1 MRDAFDKLKGHKV
14 TVFGLSMDSVEKQKE
29 FSSKH
34 ELPYDLI
41 ADTDGKIAKALGVP
55 LKMAGKFTARQ
66 AYLFKDGMLVW
77 KDENGATA
85 TQGEDVLKAISSSK

>member
-1 MRDAFDKLKGHKV
+1 
-14 TVFGLSMDSVEKQKE
+14 MDPVEKQKE
-29 FSSKH
+29 FSLKH

-66 AYLFKDGMLVW
+66 AYLFKEGKLVW
-77 KDENGATA
+77 KDEKGATE
-85 TQGEDVLKAISSSK
+85 TQGDDVLKAITSAK